1 MNILLIIILL
11 IAVFFVLYFT
21 WLRAWQLRW
30 GATDE
35 ELARPMPGDD
45 IVKMPS
51 FDATRAVTVNA
62 PPRDI
67 FPWIVQMGVTR
78 AGWYSYDLLDNLARP
93 SARTILSEFQPIKIG
108 DLIPMSPDGKYGV
121 YVKDYNPGEWIL
133 WWDKNGATSWVW
145 GFYPVTETQTRLVT
159 RVRVKYNFLSLDIF
173 FNLLIEFC
181 DIIMMRKCMLGIKE
195 RAERMA
201 SDGKSKDLPYKR

>member
-1 MNILLIIILL
+1 MNILYIVILL
-11 IAVFFVLYFT
+11 IVVFFINYVT

-35 ELARPMPGDD
+35 ELSRPMPGDD
-45 IVKMPS
+45 IVATPP

-62 PPRDI
+62 PPENI

-93 SARTILSEFQPIKIG
+93 SSAAIIPEYQNMQIG

-121 YVKDYNPGEWIL
+121 YVKDYKPGEWIL

-159 RVRVKYNFLSLDIF
+159 RVRVKYNLLSLDVF

-195 RAERMA
+195 RAEQMT
-201 SDGKSKDLPYKR
+201 SGEKSKD